1 MSRGFLL
8 VEVLVALVII
18 AIAVTASLTGLGRA
32 LKVTGRTEAFTRT
45 VLPMES
51 VLFDLET
58 GYRTDLIEEG
68 GDVVEQG
75 EHFHVDREILLPE
88 IPEVENAEI
97 TVTPPPYY
105 KLDIVSGGPDESSVF
120 RTEMFLGQEMFKS

>member
-1 MSRGFLL
+1 MARGFLL

-68 GDVVEQG
+68 GDVVAQG
-75 EHFHVDREILLPE
+75 EPFHVDREILLPE
-88 IPEVENAEI
+88 TPEAENAELV
-97 TVTPPPYY
+97 VTPPPYY
-105 KLDIVSGGPDESSVF
+105 KLDIVSSGPDEPNVF

>member
-1 MSRGFLL
+1 MPRGFLL

-51 VLFDLET
+51 ILFDLET
-58 GYRTDLIEEG
+58 GYRSDLIEEG

-75 EHFHVDREILLPE
+75 EHFHVDREILLPV
-88 IPEVENAEI
+88 IPEIENTEKA
-97 TVTPPPYY
+97 VTPPPYY
-105 KLDIVSGGPDESSVF
+105 KLDIISGGPDESNVF